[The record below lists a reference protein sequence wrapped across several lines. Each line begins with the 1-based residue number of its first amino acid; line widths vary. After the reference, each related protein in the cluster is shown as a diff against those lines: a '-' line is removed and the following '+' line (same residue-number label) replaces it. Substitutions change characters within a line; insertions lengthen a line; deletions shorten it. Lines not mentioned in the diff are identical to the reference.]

1 MTDNIFCP
9 DHDIVA
15 SFKLN
20 KTVSLLEDNI
30 LQLADDIFSVIP
42 YPSTK
47 VLALSVVF
55 LVTYLIFLNFDV
67 LYFLNQVVIL
77 SLEPDVESNTTK
89 VVFAVDPDT
98 KYSKISQTYESLI
111 RENFVSLVIEQSP
124 LSLNTSLF
132 GDPFLFEV
140 LKFPGG
146 ITITPFQSAFL
157 LQGVQIQFNF
167 TLIFSI
173 SEIQLRFNELKS
185 QLKYGLHLAPY
196 EVWQSFF
203 FFFLLEYFHYAYHCL
218 RLICDVMVACFRIP
232 MPTNFNVQIE
242 GSILPT
248 IFIYILHMKILCG
261 CFCI

>member
-1 MTDNIFCP
+1 LLDFLYYVTDNIFCP

-55 LVTYLIFLNFDV
+55 LMTYLIFLNFDV

-111 RENFVSLVIEQSP
+111 RESFVSLVIKQIP

-146 ITITPFQSAFL
+146 ITITPIQSAFL
-157 LQGVQIQFNF
+157 LQGVQIRFNF

-185 QLKYGLHLAPY
+185 QLKSGLHLAPY

-203 FFFLLEYFHYAYHCL
+203 FFA
-218 RLICDVMVACFRIP
+218 R
-232 MPTNFNVQIE
+232 
-242 GSILPT
+242 ILP
-248 IFIYILHMKILCG
+248 LC
-261 CFCI
+261 ISLPEAHL